1 MNNIE
6 EDDNINHAVYML
18 GKMTDAINILVTGEG
33 DARSRLRQ
41 AIPKL
46 KLITPGMLPKSQDIQ
61 KKVSWAFKEMTKF
74 HDPKEY
80 ETNKSG
86 LPITEFD
93 STLRR
98 IKNSTA
104 SKIIGELFGAWMDL
118 SAFVDEYYRN

>member
-1 MNNIE
+1 MMDVI
-6 EDDNINHAVYML
+6 I
-18 GKMTDAINILVTGEG
+18 ILVTGEG

-46 KLITPGMLPKSQDIQ
+46 KRIIPGMLPKSQDIQ
-61 KKVSWAFKEMTKF
+61 KRVSWAFKEMTKF
-74 HDPKEY
+74 HDPIEY

-86 LPITEFD
+86 LPVTEFD

-104 SKIIGELFGAWMDL
+104 SKIISELFGAWMDL
-118 SAFVDEYYRN
+118 SAFVDEYYQINNN